1 VCKCGRFVD
10 KKDKLVFSGFYPQF
24 ITSYPKTLRRDYKG
38 YLDIY
43 FEPLYGIMNLIH
55 KLKNAEITMQTSQL
69 MALIQA
75 RRTCYKFL
83 PQQTNILTDFEI
95 KQCLEAAIWA
105 PNHKLTQP
113 WRFWVI
119 GKNSQQKLAVIYAD
133 NRASK
138 NAECGSVAYQD
149 LYTKAVEKFMAIP
162 QIILVGQMLAKDNFT
177 AKEDYAACACAI
189 QNFQL
194 MAWQQSVGVQ
204 WSTGPLLTDSRS
216 YEVLAIES
224 AEITLIAALY
234 MGKVEA
240 ECRLNNLGQTA
251 KRKPI
256 EEVTVYLD

>member
-1 VCKCGRFVD
+1 
-10 KKDKLVFSGFYPQF
+10 
-24 ITSYPKTLRRDYKG
+24 
-38 YLDIY
+38 
-43 FEPLYGIMNLIH
+43 MNLIQ
-55 KLKNAEITMQTSQL
+55 KLKNTEITMQTSQL
-69 MALIQA
+69 KALIQA

-83 PQQTNILTDFEI
+83 PLQTNLLTGLEI

-119 GKNSQQKLAVIYAD
+119 GKDSQQKLAVIYAD

-138 NAECGSVAYQD
+138 KADCGSVAYQGI
-149 LYTKAVEKFMAIP
+149 YTKAVEKFMAIP
-162 QIILVGQMLAKDNFT
+162 QIILVGQVLAKDKVT

-194 MAWQQSVGVQ
+194 MAWQQSIGVQ
-204 WSTGPLLTDSRS
+204 WSTGPILTDYRS
-216 YEVLAIES
+216 YEVLGIES
-224 AEITLIAALY
+224 EEIALIAALY

-240 ECRLNNLGQTA
+240 ECRLNNLNQTT
-251 KRKPI
+251 KRKPV